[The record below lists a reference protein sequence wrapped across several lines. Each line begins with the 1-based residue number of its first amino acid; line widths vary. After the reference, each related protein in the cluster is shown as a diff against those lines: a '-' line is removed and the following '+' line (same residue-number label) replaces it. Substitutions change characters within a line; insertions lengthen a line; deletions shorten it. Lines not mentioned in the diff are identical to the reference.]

1 VKKTRDASNRRLP
14 PNRTACT
21 RTSCVP
27 GSLSPLSWRGGPAEN
42 KAPRGATRGPDVFTT
57 SEDRFGGSSYQ
68 CDASN
73 SIASRPGERTW
84 VFSSHGTAAIEP
96 LTSLSQPSRF
106 PHGSRLREM
115 HRRNRRPPRPLPSPT
130 RESLRCT
137 SIGDAF
143 RQQGLFIGFG
153 GHYSPDPATASPLLA
168 MGKPLDDD
176 LSSP

>member
-1 VKKTRDASNRRLP
+1 MRPTDVCHPIELRAPAPRVFLARCRHFRGAEAPRRL
-14 PNRTACT
+14 RLRAAT
-21 RTSCVP
+21 
-27 GSLSPLSWRGGPAEN
+27 
-42 KAPRGATRGPDVFTT
+42 TRGPDVFTT
-57 SEDRFGGSSYQ
+57 PEDRFGGSSYQ

-84 VFSSHGTAAIEP
+84 AFSSHGTAAIEP
-96 LTSLSQPSRF
+96 LTSLSRPSCL

-137 SIGDAF
+137 STRDAF

-153 GHYSPDPATASPLLA
+153 GHYSPDPATTSPLLA
-168 MGKPLDDD
+168 MGEPLDDD